1 MTIKMLKGRRR
12 ESRLRAVR
20 MATLALILVCSQPL
34 STWAADGDL
43 DKSFGMGGIVLTQFD
58 TQVDENGAFS
68 EGRTVAIQTDGK
80 IVAGGETDHN
90 GRTMDAALARYNPD
104 GSLDATFGSGG
115 KVITANTQGLDV
127 IAIQSD
133 GKIVAASQ
141 RELLRYTTDGSLD
154 PSFGSGGMAATG
166 GALVHAL
173 ALQPD
178 RKIIVGGEAS
188 LEGDTSF
195 VFAVLRFDPDG
206 GPDAGFGTG
215 GEALADFPGHASGI
229 SSLAFQPDGKIIA
242 AGSGQLPGIGFA
254 AMARFNPDGSLD
266 ATFGVS
272 GLVTR
277 QTGPSV
283 LALAVR
289 DGGAILAIGRV
300 SPPTDVLFGVA
311 RYDSDGSLDSAFGSG
326 GVAAAPFF
334 SGNPNRH
341 LDTVAIGP
349 DGKFIAAG
357 GASFGLALARYNSD
371 GSPDTTFG
379 AGGSVITHITD
390 PRVRDGDGVAAIAF
404 QADGQIVVAGTS
416 GGDTNDLVLAR
427 YNTEPDFAL
436 EVSSSTENMA
446 PGARAKVVLNI
457 ARLGGYI
464 GNVTVTAPDTSAL
477 DIRIIPDSVTTTA
490 DSVKFK
496 IKVRGD
502 TPPGSHPLV
511 FAAQSEAGQA
521 HSVTLTLVVQ

>member
-1 MTIKMLKGRRR
+1 MSIKMLNVFTHA
-12 ESRLRAVR
+12 SRLRVVR
-20 MATLALILVCSQPL
+20 MAVLAMILLSSQPHP
-34 STWAADGDL
+34 SQAADGDL
-43 DKSFGMGGIVLTQFD
+43 DKSFGNGGIVLTGFD
-58 TQVDENGAFS
+58 TQVNANGAFS
-68 EGRTVAIQTDGK
+68 EGRTVAIQADGK
-80 IVAGGETDHN
+80 IAAGGETDHN

-115 KVITANTQGLDV
+115 KVITTNTLGLDV

-154 PSFGSGGMAATG
+154 AGFGSGGRAATG
-166 GALVHAL
+166 GALVRAL

-178 RKIIVGGEAS
+178 GKIIAGGETSLDGGAS
-188 LEGDTSF
+188 L
-195 VFAVLRFDPDG
+195 VFAVLRFNPDG
-206 GPDAGFGTG
+206 RPDAGFGTG

-229 SSLAFQPDGKIIA
+229 SSLALQPDGNIIA
-242 AGSGQLPGIGFA
+242 AGSGQLPGMGFA

-277 QTGPSV
+277 QAGPSV

-300 SPPTDVLFGVA
+300 SPPGDVLFGVA
-311 RYDSDGSLDSAFGSG
+311 RYNSDGSPDSAFGNG
-326 GVAAAPFF
+326 GVATAPFF

-357 GASFGLALARYNSD
+357 DASFGLALARYNSD

-379 AGGSVITHITD
+379 AGGSVITNITD
-390 PRVRDGDGVAAIAF
+390 PTVHEADGVRAIAF
-404 QADGQIVVAGTS
+404 QADGQIVVT
-416 GGDTNDLVLAR
+416 GDASLDNDLILAR

-436 EVSSSTENMA
+436 AFSQSTENMSL
-446 PGARAKVVLNI
+446 GTRARVVLNI
-457 ARLGGYI
+457 ARLGGYT

-496 IKVRGD
+496 INVRGD

-511 FAAQSEAGQA
+511 FTAQSDAGQA
-521 HSVTLTLVVQ
+521 HSITLTLVVQ